1 MNAFLTPTLIAG
13 AILAAW
19 VPGPGGLG
27 AARHVAAIP
36 MSWAIEQSM
45 DSASGDRICLVVS
58 RGGDVTARLARESG
72 AQRAAWTVI
81 VGHDNSPGSLR
92 YLRIGKAYYTS
103 QDLSFR
109 GAEAKEIVAR
119 LRSPGEFVYEWARRP
134 DHAKQG
140 GLFGTGDFA
149 AKAASCERWLRG
161 TRI

>member
-1 MNAFLTPTLIAG
+1 MNGFVTLVAS
-13 AILAAW
+13 AILAASA
-19 VPGPGGLG
+19 PGLGGLG
-27 AARHVAAIP
+27 AARQVAAIP
-36 MSWAIEQSM
+36 MSWAIEQRLEAGRG
-45 DSASGDRICLVVS
+45 DSICLVVS
-58 RGGDVTARLARESG
+58 LGADVTARLARESG
-72 AQRAAWTVI
+72 AKRAAWTVI

-103 QDLSFR
+103 QGLSFR

-119 LRSPGEFVYEWARRP
+119 LRSPGEFVFEWARRP

-149 AKAASCERWLRG
+149 AKAARCERWLRG